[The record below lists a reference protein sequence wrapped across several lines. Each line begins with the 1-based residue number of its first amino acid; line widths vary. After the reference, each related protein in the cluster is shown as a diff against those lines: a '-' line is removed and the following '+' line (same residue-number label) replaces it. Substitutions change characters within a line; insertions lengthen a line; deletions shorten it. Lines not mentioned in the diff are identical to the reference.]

1 MDNEKDISWLT
12 ELCKDKAW
20 FHKVGLGKH
29 GRLTVYAHYIDRDVE
44 SFIPPVTPE
53 GRQVL
58 CHFAS
63 DDTLTLETFVTVP
76 VKFPILSQF
85 LATQPSAQK
94 EVVVEEPE
102 KDLNFLTAQLD
113 KLEKECGSN
122 RLQDIFY
129 EIHDGH
135 NAVTDFSREFID
147 VRNTLEKLYNQF
159 GFDVIYDE
167 LDG

>member
-29 GRLTVYAHYIDRDVE
+29 GRLTVYTHYIDRDVE
-44 SFIPPVTPE
+44 SFIPPLTPE

-58 CHFAS
+58 CHFTS
-63 DDTLTLETFVTVP
+63 DDTLKLETFVTVP

-85 LATQPSAQK
+85 LVTKTAK
-94 EVVVEEPE
+94 ETVEDPE
-102 KDLNFLTAQLD
+102 TDLAYLTAQLD
-113 KLEKECGSN
+113 KLEKECGSEK
-122 RLQDIFY
+122 LGHIFF
-129 EIHDGH
+129 EVHDQS

-147 VRNTLEKLYNQF
+147 VRNSLEKLYNQF